1 MKYVLLFLSIFAT
14 SAFAFDLGGDKTY
27 NTAAQTNLQAVGVD
41 VSNRITND
49 SRSAAAS
56 FAAGGQAFAAG
67 GTAVSGGGQGGVGQ
81 AVSGGSNSN
90 VDFNITSPKN
100 TPAVFSGN
108 VYPTAPCMGSSTVG
122 GAGVGFGF
130 LCWFVLDGR
139 RVRHPRNQSQL
150 RRNGNEGRC
159 PEDPLHIE
167 VCRCR
172 AELRGRGRQGVDHG
186 SGSTEDPGRVADDR
200 QSASRGCWPRSAADP
215 GRAMQIAP
223 GRDIQIRAAKPG
235 CRRRRYGAGTAD
247 AAGSTANALTAC
259 CQPVAEAHV
268 QAEEDQPEKGRYE
281 CGLFHFAPVSRLSNE
296 LLDVI
301 FSASRATRL
310 RKALDAMLSQLWR
323 NTLLFARFISS
334 APMRG
339 RATPS
344 VTSLCILTHALGSP
358 SPSFR

>member
-130 LCWFVLDGR
+130 SV
-139 RVRHPRNQSQL
+139 
-150 RRNGNEGRC
+150 
-159 PEDPLHIE
+159 
-167 VCRCR
+167 
-172 AELRGRGRQGVDHG
+172 G
-186 SGSTEDPGRVADDR
+186 SSWTDD
-200 QSASRGCWPRSAADP
+200 
-215 GRAMQIAP
+215 
-223 GRDIQIRAAKPG
+223 
-235 CRRRRYGAGTAD
+235 
-247 AAGSTANALTAC
+247 
-259 CQPVAEAHV
+259 
-268 QAEEDQPEKGRYE
+268 E
-281 CGLFHFAPVSRLSNE
+281 CGIRETSRSFAGMGMK
-296 LLDVI
+296 DD
-301 FSASRATRL
+301 
-310 RKALDAMLSQLWR
+310 ALKILCTSKYA
-323 NTLLFARFISS
+323 AA
-334 APMRG
+334 APSCAG
-339 RATPS
+339 A
-344 VTSLCILTHALGSP
+344 VAKE
-358 SPSFR
+358 